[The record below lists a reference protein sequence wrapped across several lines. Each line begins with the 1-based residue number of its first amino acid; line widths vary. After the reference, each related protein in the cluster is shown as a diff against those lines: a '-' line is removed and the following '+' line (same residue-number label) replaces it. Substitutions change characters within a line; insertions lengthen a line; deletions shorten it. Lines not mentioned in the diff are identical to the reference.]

1 MEDNPLFANN
11 RKEFIQEFLAAMEGM
26 DCNFQID
33 TASSG
38 LEAAKL
44 LKKKRYKVVVTGM
57 NLSTFGGAKLIAYL
71 NQYSPYTTCIVYTRR
86 MEPAYL
92 KLLVNELK
100 VFRIFQKPADYEKLY
115 AAIQEGFGLYESEA
129 SASQKKDGLD
139 QAIRCASLK
148 IAELEQ
154 VSRERPQEKEAFLCF
169 MQGLLKAFQA
179 DINTEL
185 AEGEKTRLLRFEG
198 EILQWVLQG
207 HGREARD
214 VPSILQGLAREF
226 HQPDKGREMVIGME
240 GEEGQAQAFSALYLH
255 FALWLVMA
263 RFLAISPAYRVKAQ
277 AACLEEG
284 HFRLKVEGSFPE
296 GVWEQKNREGAE
308 SAMTN
313 VVHKILGKV
322 AVRFSQAIQEGK
334 VTYQIEI

>member
-1 MEDNPLFANN
+1 MEDNLLFANN

-115 AAIQEGFGLYESEA
+115 AAIQEGFGIY
-129 SASQKKDGLD
+129 
-139 QAIRCASLK
+139 
-148 IAELEQ
+148 
-154 VSRERPQEKEAFLCF
+154 
-169 MQGLLKAFQA
+169 
-179 DINTEL
+179 
-185 AEGEKTRLLRFEG
+185 
-198 EILQWVLQG
+198 
-207 HGREARD
+207 
-214 VPSILQGLAREF
+214 
-226 HQPDKGREMVIGME
+226 
-240 GEEGQAQAFSALYLH
+240 
-255 FALWLVMA
+255 
-263 RFLAISPAYRVKAQ
+263 
-277 AACLEEG
+277 
-284 HFRLKVEGSFPE
+284 
-296 GVWEQKNREGAE
+296 
-308 SAMTN
+308 
-313 VVHKILGKV
+313 
-322 AVRFSQAIQEGK
+322 
-334 VTYQIEI
+334 

>member
-1 MEDNPLFANN
+1 MRAKREELMGTDQEIIFARTLEKVKKLAREQGNSIEKEQVEDAFRGLDLS
-11 RKEFIQEFLAAMEGM
+11 KEQLSLVFEYLEKNKIGIGTVPDPDEFL
-26 DCNFQID
+26 
-33 TASSG
+33 
-38 LEAAKL
+38 
-44 LKKKRYKVVVTGM
+44 
-57 NLSTFGGAKLIAYL
+57 
-71 NQYSPYTTCIVYTRR
+71 
-86 MEPAYL
+86 
-92 KLLVNELK
+92 
-100 VFRIFQKPADYEKLY
+100 
-115 AAIQEGFGLYESEA
+115 
-129 SASQKKDGLD
+129 
-139 QAIRCASLK
+139 
-148 IAELEQ
+148 
-154 VSRERPQEKEAFLCF
+154 SREEIDYLEEYKKELA
-169 MQGLLKAFQA
+169 GLA
-179 DINTEL
+179 EL